1 MDIGQDTSPAYRKM
15 HVVGPRQAI
24 ALDDVKT
31 QRKEAK
37 ALREYNPTV
46 SAMVDVQSDM
56 KEILDKAAPE
66 LPGKTRKRKLGGTG
80 RKPGASA
87 SLALYNACLERLHA
101 LKSQFDS
108 SYEPLLQLLMQSNAP
123 PAAVAAAAP
132 VAVPAAAPAP
142 GPAAP
147 GPAAPAVV
155 AAAPLPA
162 GAQVALMGTPHRP
175 PLVPTPLQTPVTPM
189 QDVDITRSLGA
200 LPKTYHERFKDLHAY
215 LVKDPSLIKLASKGQ
230 LAIRGTV
237 IPELIVQ

>member
-15 HVVGPRQAI
+15 QVVGPRQAI

-66 LPGKTRKRKLGGTG
+66 LPAKTRKRKIGGTG
-80 RKPGASA
+80 RKAGASA

-108 SYEPLLQLLMQSNAP
+108 SYEPLLQLLMQNNAP
-123 PAAVAAAAP
+123 PAAAAVAAAAP
-132 VAVPAAAPAP
+132 AAPAP
-142 GPAAP
+142 A
-147 GPAAPAVV
+147 PAAPAVV
-155 AAAPLPA
+155 AVAPVHLDPRLRLLY
-162 GAQVALMGTPHRP
+162 QL
-175 PLVPTPLQTPVTPM
+175 
-189 QDVDITRSLGA
+189 
-200 LPKTYHERFKDLHAY
+200 ERKWH
-215 LVKDPSLIKLASKGQ
+215 
-230 LAIRGTV
+230 
-237 IPELIVQ
+237 

>member
-15 HVVGPRQAI
+15 QVVGPRQAI
-24 ALDDVKT
+24 ALDDEKT

-80 RKPGASA
+80 RKAGASA

-108 SYEPLLQLLMQSNAP
+108 SYEPLLQLLMQNNAP
-123 PAAVAAAAP
+123 RCCCRCCCSSSCCSCCT
-132 VAVPAAAPAP
+132 
-142 GPAAP
+142 
-147 GPAAPAVV
+147 
-155 AAAPLPA
+155 L
-162 GAQVALMGTPHRP
+162 LHR
-175 PLVPTPLQTPVTPM
+175 Q
-189 QDVDITRSLGA
+189 SL
-200 LPKTYHERFKDLHAY
+200 L
-215 LVKDPSLIKLASKGQ
+215 
-230 LAIRGTV
+230 
-237 IPELIVQ
+237 